1 MITSLQQLD
10 LTQEY
15 SYADYLLWRFQE
27 RVELIRGRIR
37 QMAAPSTL
45 HQSVSSKI
53 HVAVGIFLQKSP
65 CKVFSAPFDVRL
77 TPTKV
82 TPDGKIYD
90 VVQPDLVVVC
100 DPLQLDAKGCIG
112 APDLVV
118 EILSPGNN
126 RKELKDKFDLYE
138 VNGIKEYWIVSP
150 TEQTMQVNVL
160 TNGRYIPS
168 RLFTRGDIVVSTVL
182 NGFALDLN
190 EVFEEVQ

>member
-45 HQSVSSKI
+45 HQSVSSTL
-53 HVAVGIFLQKSP
+53 HGLLWSHLQKSP

-126 RKELKDKFDLYE
+126 RKELRDKFDLYE
-138 VNGIKEYWIVSP
+138 ANGVREYWIVWP
-150 TEQTMQVNVL
+150 TEQTL
-160 TNGRYIPS
+160 
-168 RLFTRGDIVVSTVL
+168 
-182 NGFALDLN
+182 
-190 EVFEEVQ
+190 